1 MISFVFTCLIMGI
14 FLLFNYTSSSTVI
27 SSHLFWFAT
36 LFYFIFL
43 LPVFSIL
50 RGENMRTMSRGLVF
64 VIITNN
70 FIYLLSGALF
80 LQNMGLSF
88 KASGL
93 LSLFIA
99 LVNFRLNIEPQ
110 QQYHFRC
117 PKQGYIVSVQ
127 LNRNC
132 NGDKCQHK
140 PQRGMHEEFIFLP
153 ILPQPKNQS

>member
-1 MISFVFTCLIMGI
+1 MMFKHHTIHIHQVRNESESYQNFSRILI
-14 FLLFNYTSSSTVI
+14 YS
-27 SSHLFWFAT
+27 
-36 LFYFIFL
+36 
-43 LPVFSIL
+43 
-50 RGENMRTMSRGLVF
+50 
-64 VIITNN
+64 
-70 FIYLLSGALF
+70 
-80 LQNMGLSF
+80 
-88 KASGL
+88 
-93 LSLFIA
+93 
-99 LVNFRLNIEPQ
+99 NFRLNIEPQ